1 MRAAVTDGYD
11 PIDWQRTKIFLRGVL
26 LGCEIFSAPEMS
38 STQIPAKEAARNSA
52 PHGAVF
58 VTDFQ
63 SSGRGRR
70 DRGWHSVPGRDL
82 MFSVVLR
89 PEIERRHAPLLN
101 LAAAL
106 AVVRAVGRVAPDVPG
121 VSIKWPNDVLAGEK
135 KEKKICGIICES
147 AGSDARLDYAVVGIG
162 VNVNRTAD
170 ELPEP
175 DSPDRPG
182 ATSLR
187 VESAR
192 SGGDEKIFDLPE
204 LLGLTLAELDSIV
217 RMTETESGRR
227 DLADAYAVHCGT
239 LGKIVRV
246 VADDGEYRGIAARVS
261 PDGALVVRTEEGE
274 KIFHAADVVHIRPA
288 G

>member
-1 MRAAVTDGYD
+1 MTDRYD
-11 PIDWQRTKIFLRGVL
+11 PIDWQGTKKFLSGVS
-26 LGCEIFSAPEMS
+26 LGCEIFSAPEMP
-38 STQIPAKEAARNSA
+38 STQIPAKEAARNGA

-89 PEIERRHAPLLN
+89 LGIERRHAPLLN

-106 AVVRAVGRVAPDVPG
+106 AVARAVGRAAPDVPG

-147 AGSDARLDYAVVGIG
+147 AGNDARLDYAVVGIG
-162 VNVNRTAD
+162 VNVNRTAE

-187 VESAR
+187 VES
-192 SGGDEKIFDLPE
+192 EKTYDLPE
-204 LLGLTLAELDSIV
+204 LLGLTLTELDGIV

-227 DLADAYAVHCGT
+227 ALADAYAVHCGT

-246 VADDGEYRGIAARVS
+246 VADDGAYRGIAARVS
-261 PDGALVVRTEEGE
+261 SDGALVVRTEAGE

-288 G
+288 EA